1 MLDVVDFYL
10 TAAWMTAAALGGLNV
25 AVNPAAA
32 WARLRDAARG
42 LDRRL
47 KGE

>member
-1 MLDVVDFYL
+1 MWDVVDFY
-10 TAAWMTAAALGGLNV
+10 MTATWLIAAVLGGLNV

-32 WARLRDAARG
+32 WARLRDAVRG

-47 KGE
+47 RGE